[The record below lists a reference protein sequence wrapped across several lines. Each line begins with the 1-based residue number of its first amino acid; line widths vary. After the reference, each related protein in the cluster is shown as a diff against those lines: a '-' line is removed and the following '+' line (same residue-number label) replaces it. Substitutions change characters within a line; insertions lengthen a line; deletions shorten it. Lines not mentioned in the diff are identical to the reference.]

1 MEYAQQ
7 IIGFFDGSDLK
18 LVHVSEEVKNNLQ
31 VKNERGRQFRIPMKN
46 VLVAVQSSS
55 FEQYSN
61 SYASLETKI
70 NDIREEVD
78 SELLW
83 EMVFEDPQ
91 NYSLEELADHY
102 FGEKESFALCALFMS
117 LVADTVHFKRK
128 GINFTPRS
136 AQQVEEQLLVI
147 KRKKEKE
154 DYLERLMPWVNEIIK
169 AEEVSEIPE
178 EFKNFLN
185 QLQNFLYNKKANE
198 ASKILTQILGDRSL
212 RDAIYDLLIKCDYID
227 KNSDRF
233 LVLAGIEER
242 FSQRVLENAETVEPI
257 ESHNEHRVDFGD
269 LLSFSI
275 DDEETQDIDD
285 ALSLEYLEDGTRRV
299 GIHITD
305 LSAYVADGDVMDEE
319 ASKRVTSIYLPTR
332 TVNMFPKHLSQNLAS
347 LVEGEKRPCMS
358 FIADFSEDGEMTDWK
373 IKLSFLSVTH
383 RLSYNQADEMIEDSS
398 SDLNGV
404 LADLTELS
412 LNLRDQRLEKGAALF
427 NRPELKI
434 RVFDGKPDV
443 KLMSRT
449 SASRNLVG
457 EFMIL
462 ANSIAA
468 RYCVRNDVPI
478 IYRTQ
483 EIAEGLP
490 ELDPDNYDPL
500 LFEQAIKCMKK
511 SRLSLHP
518 QSHGGLGADFY
529 TQLTSPIRRYTDMV
543 MQRQLTGHLL
553 GHELPY
559 EAEELM
565 AVIAS
570 AETVN
575 SEVRDVQR
583 SADNYWLHEFIRLEM
598 TGEECEA
605 IVISKAPGGY
615 QVELL
620 PLHNRTRLMTPEKLT
635 PGDLVKVLI
644 EKVKPKRNLI
654 QLLLQK
660 Q

>member
-1 MEYAQQ
+1 
-7 IIGFFDGSDLK
+7 
-18 LVHVSEEVKNNLQ
+18 
-31 VKNERGRQFRIPMKN
+31 
-46 VLVAVQSSS
+46 
-55 FEQYSN
+55 
-61 SYASLETKI
+61 
-70 NDIREEVD
+70 
-78 SELLW
+78 
-83 EMVFEDPQ
+83 
-91 NYSLEELADHY
+91 
-102 FGEKESFALCALFMS
+102 
-117 LVADTVHFKRK
+117 
-128 GINFTPRS
+128 
-136 AQQVEEQLLVI
+136 
-147 KRKKEKE
+147 
-154 DYLERLMPWVNEIIK
+154 
-169 AEEVSEIPE
+169 
-178 EFKNFLN
+178 
-185 QLQNFLYNKKANE
+185 
-198 ASKILTQILGDRSL
+198 
-212 RDAIYDLLIKCDYID
+212 
-227 KNSDRF
+227 
-233 LVLAGIEER
+233 
-242 FSQRVLENAETVEPI
+242 
-257 ESHNEHRVDFGD
+257 
-269 LLSFSI
+269 
-275 DDEETQDIDD
+275 
-285 ALSLEYLEDGTRRV
+285 
-299 GIHITD
+299 
-305 LSAYVADGDVMDEE
+305 
-319 ASKRVTSIYLPTR
+319 
-332 TVNMFPKHLSQNLAS
+332 
-347 LVEGEKRPCMS
+347 
-358 FIADFSEDGEMTDWK
+358 
-373 IKLSFLSVTH
+373 
-383 RLSYNQADEMIEDSS
+383 
-398 SDLNGV
+398 
-404 LADLTELS
+404 
-412 LNLRDQRLEKGAALF
+412 
-427 NRPELKI
+427 
-434 RVFDGKPDV
+434 
-443 KLMSRT
+443 MSRT